1 MALTREQVQH
11 VALLARLELT
21 EAEIQRDMHELN
33 QILPHLDQLN
43 QLDTAG
49 IEPTSHAI
57 PMTNVL
63 RDDVVQPSLP
73 NQAALANAP
82 DQDAGCFRV
91 PRVVEG

>member
-1 MALTREQVQH
+1 VALTREQVQH